1 MERLGIQQPSREA
14 TPNQNILRASTAHAV
29 ASILE
34 EVALEKLYHDTTIK
48 SVQTPGR
55 AHRAVTYGAKYAE
68 FTPELTMDR

>member
-14 TPNQNILRASTAHAV
+14 TPNQNISRASTAHAV
-29 ASILE
+29 ASILG
-34 EVALEKLYHDTTIK
+34 EVALDQLYHDMTMK
-48 SVQTPGR
+48 SGQNPGR